1 MLKFINCQRE
11 KVSYNAMQPM
21 AYEVYDWYGMKDGHH
36 TSAKHFQMI
45 VLHIPHFEPTQTKS
59 NCKACKGL

>member
-1 MLKFINCQRE
+1 
-11 KVSYNAMQPM
+11 M

-59 NCKACKGL
+59 NYKACKGL